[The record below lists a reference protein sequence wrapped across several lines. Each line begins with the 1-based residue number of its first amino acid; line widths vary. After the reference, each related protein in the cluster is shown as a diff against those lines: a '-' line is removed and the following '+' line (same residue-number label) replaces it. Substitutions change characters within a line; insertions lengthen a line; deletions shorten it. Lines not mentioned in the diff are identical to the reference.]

1 MACLLSPVAWIH
13 HFHWVVVV
21 VFALLGADPL
31 RDRRRLWAG
40 LGVTAFFL
48 CRLPWWGISWL
59 NHRDW
64 PELPGRVL
72 QNADV
77 VRRARRPG
85 PAVVGHPAATPG
97 PPDARVRPVRATP
110 AISSAV

>member
-40 LGVTAFFL
+40 AAVTAFFL

-59 NHRDW
+59 NQRDW
-64 PELPGRVL
+64 PELPGRLL

-77 VRRARRPG
+77 AGALGALALLWWVTRDDAD
-85 PAVVGHPAATPG
+85 VG
-97 PPDARVRPVRATP
+97 PDAGQRTP
-110 AISSAV
+110 AISRAE